1 MTFFIIVAAIVVE
14 IVLIYRFAPER
25 PERADRT

>member
-14 IVLIYRFAPER
+14 IVLICKFAPER
-25 PERADRT
+25 PERADRR